1 MRPVTRRRG
10 IRPSATTL
18 GPASLAAFLAVS
30 AAALA
35 QPPESLVGL
44 PAASVQGGAGIA
56 SPETGAEDIRD
67 ALSREIAQ
75 LRADIAGLERLM
87 RWQEDLA
94 RIARTDPAEALRQ
107 RRPMADCLASALAPL
122 CGELTGLFRPE
133 EGEEGVLAPPG
144 TGEGAP

>member
-1 MRPVTRRRG
+1 MRPVTRRSG
-10 IRPSATTL
+10 HRPSATAL

-30 AAALA
+30 AATHA
-35 QPPESLVGL
+35 QPPEPTVGL
-44 PAASVQGGAGIA
+44 PVASDEGGAGIA
-56 SPETGAEDIRD
+56 SPETGAEDVRD
-67 ALSREIAQ
+67 ALSREIAR

-107 RRPMADCLASALAPL
+107 RRPMSDCLVSALTPL

-133 EGEEGVLAPPG
+133 EGEEASPVPPR
-144 TGEGAP
+144 TEEGAR